1 MCFDGKTIL
10 VIAAHP
16 DDEVLGCGGTTSR
29 LVNEGSVVHTLILGE
44 GITSRDEE
52 RNRSG
57 GGSKIVDLQ
66 KEAERA
72 NSKLGVKK
80 VYFGDFPD
88 NRFDSCA
95 LLDIVKKIEH
105 IKHKVKP
112 DIIFTH
118 YGGDCN
124 IDHRVTY
131 EAVIT
136 ATRPMQNETVKE
148 IYSFEV
154 LSSTEWRFPLS
165 YSPNVFFDV
174 TETIEQKIKALDEYK
189 TEMREY
195 PHPRSTKAVKKNA
208 ETWGF
213 KMGLKYA
220 EAFQCIRCQ
229 R

>member
-1 MCFDGKTIL
+1 MSFEGKTIL
-10 VIAAHP
+10 VVAAHP
-16 DDEVLGCGGTTSR
+16 DDEILGCGGTIAR
-29 LVNEGSVVHTLILGE
+29 LVNEGNVVYTLILGE
-44 GITSRDEE
+44 GITSRDET
-52 RNRSG
+52 RDRG
-57 GGSKIVDLQ
+57 KRKSKILDLQ
-66 KEAERA
+66 KTAEKA

-95 LLDIVKKIEH
+95 LLDIVKKVEQ

-118 YGGDCN
+118 YAEDCN

-136 ATRPMQNETVKE
+136 ATRPMQGETVKE
-148 IYSFEV
+148 VYSFEV
-154 LSSTEWRFPLS
+154 LSSTEWRFPLR

-174 TETIEQKIKALDEYK
+174 TETIGQKIKALDEYK
-189 TEMREY
+189 AEMREY

-213 KMGLKYA
+213 KLGLKCA
-220 EAFQCIRCQ
+220 EAFVCIRWQ

>member
-16 DDEVLGCGGTTSR
+16 DDEVLGCGGTTLR
-29 LVNEGSVVHTLILGE
+29 LVNEGGVVHTLILGE
-44 GITSRDEE
+44 GITSRDEG

-57 GGSKIVDLQ
+57 GGSKILDLQ

-95 LLDIVKKIEH
+95 LLDIVKKIEYV
-105 IKHKVKP
+105 KHKVKP